1 MSNAMLNYSGKNRFY
16 HNYRHIGSMIS
27 TLHGLFADG
36 LEYDEI
42 EALLIAIQYHD
53 VIYIP
58 GSANNEANSAMVM
71 AEEMAKN
78 MLSQTLIEVTRLI
91 LLTKYHVTS
100 PADKLGSIMID
111 LDLHELGTSMYA
123 ANSEAVKK
131 EFMSESRYGVGF
143 DQEAFRLGRIK
154 FLEGFLARP
163 TIFYTE
169 IGKSLWE
176 EEARSNMQHEL
187 DSLTS

>member
-1 MSNAMLNYSGKNRFY
+1 MSSVMLNYADANRFY

-27 TLHGLFADG
+27 TLHGLFAGELDVF
-36 LEYDEI
+36 EI
-42 EALLIAIQYHD
+42 ELLTIAIQYHD
-53 VIYIP
+53 AIYIP
-58 GSANNEANSAMVM
+58 GSKNNEADSALAM
-71 AEEMAKN
+71 AEE
-78 MLSQTLIEVTRLI
+78 LSESILARDLMEIGRLI

-131 EFMSESRYGVGF
+131 EFLEGPYPNVRPEQF
-143 DQEAFRLGRIK
+143 FQGRIN
-154 FLEGFLARP
+154 FLQGFLARP

-187 DSLTS
+187 DSLTG